1 MSVWQRPTTA
11 DIAIRAFSTTPEELL
26 IEAVLGMQNIIMS
39 ESGKISANSS
49 ALHNEEWI
57 IETEGRQT
65 FERLLVMLLE
75 EVLYRCEVEE
85 QWFVKGVVRLT
96 EGTIQLQSSWADA
109 NSIEREIEI
118 KAVTRHELRFYEL
131 AHDEITYSDWEEI
144 PDLVG
149 PGWICDVVFDI

>member
-49 ALHNEEWI
+49 TLHNDVWI
-57 IETEGRQT
+57 IETEGGQS
-65 FERLLVMLLE
+65 FEQLLVMLLE

-96 EGTIQLQSSWADA
+96 EKTIQLQSSWTDA
-109 NSIEREIEI
+109 NSIEG
-118 KAVTRHELRFYEL
+118 FDYE
-131 AHDEITYSDWEEI
+131 DCND
-144 PDLVG
+144 
-149 PGWICDVVFDI
+149 